1 MSNSTANWFLPTGT
15 WKRHTVDYALVSQRA
30 APIQREL
37 RMHDRLPNVHYY
49 NYLHYADNWHT
60 NHYRFAPCG
69 HTQLIYADVDQAN
82 PAHKDL
88 VKRWA
93 EQPEASVEEPSVLS
107 AKEKLFDAARAKFGF
122 ESSPE
127 ADSHAAG
134 QASSSRPPPPSSD
147 AAYTWTDSAIL
158 SELRHHFSDEH
169 SWIIRYILRLP
180 SRSAKS
186 TVLRI
191 LSEQSRTAIVRPT
204 MLLLHVLDSGQ
215 SSTEGQTLGW
225 ATAYDFLDNVIIIKP
240 FVSKENHH
248 PLGERWSDP
257 VVNDGVAFRGSPQEL
272 LTLVTADEDPLSG
285 NSQNFYFA
293 RIVREEAAGWVLEY
307 ERALGVDSHLCE
319 GVEMLQAQ
327 RQDEAGREEL
337 AGVEFPN
344 LVKGKGKGAD
354 GKDAWRAEVRWLY
367 ETMMAGLEGAEVEF
381 RGAAVG
387 AREAGRE
394 AVARNL
400 VGFYERT
407 MKDLEGLVK
416 DPARKG

>member
-1 MSNSTANWFLPTGT
+1 
-15 WKRHTVDYALVSQRA
+15 
-30 APIQREL
+30 
-37 RMHDRLPNVHYY
+37 
-49 NYLHYADNWHT
+49 
-60 NHYRFAPCG
+60 
-69 HTQLIYADVDQAN
+69 
-82 PAHKDL
+82 
-88 VKRWA
+88 
-93 EQPEASVEEPSVLS
+93 
-107 AKEKLFDAARAKFGF
+107 
-122 ESSPE
+122 
-127 ADSHAAG
+127 
-134 QASSSRPPPPSSD
+134 
-147 AAYTWTDSAIL
+147 
-158 SELRHHFSDEH
+158 
-169 SWIIRYILRLP
+169 
-180 SRSAKS
+180 
-186 TVLRI
+186 
-191 LSEQSRTAIVRPT
+191 